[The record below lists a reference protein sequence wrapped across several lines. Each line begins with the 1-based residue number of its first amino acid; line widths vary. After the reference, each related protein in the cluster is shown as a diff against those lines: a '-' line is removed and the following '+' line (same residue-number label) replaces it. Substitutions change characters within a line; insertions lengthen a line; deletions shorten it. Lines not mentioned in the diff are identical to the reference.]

1 MKLTKCCICGKEFT
15 GHGNNPD
22 PVEKFGRCCNDCHFN
37 VVVPRRM
44 LDAKKAAARAAADA
58 IKSTPLQKHESA
70 KLNEFVGQLVR
81 IVFWDDDVDWG
92 TLHKDTLATYLQCPD
107 SENTKI
113 IGYYIDRKPRGEL
126 HFRKSRVK
134 EITRAYVLQIDG
146 LKLPTSTDVEI
157 KGGKADAPIKTVYI
171 PARAEHDGA
180 HGINVKLRWVCPI
193 CGAPRG
199 EISNGRS
206 YDGSRVLFCNT
217 WQNPCGHVDKY
228 DDVRAEAAANGLN
241 GDVFA
246 GGGGTK

>member
-37 VVVPRRM
+37 VVVPRRL

-58 IKSTPLQKHESA
+58 IPSTPLQKHASA
-70 KLNEFVGQLVR
+70 KLDKFVGQRVR
-81 IVFWDDDVDWG
+81 IEFCDGDSDVG
-92 TLHKDTLATYLQCPD
+92 VLHKDTFATYSQCPD
-107 SENTKI
+107 LENTKI
-113 IGYYIDRKPRGEL
+113 IGYYIDRDPRGEL
-126 HFRKSRVK
+126 HFRKSHVVK
-134 EITRAYVLQIDG
+134 IKRENVARLDLVD
-146 LKLPTSTDVEI
+146 KVPDTS
-157 KGGKADAPIKTVYI
+157 IKTVYI
-171 PARAEHDGA
+171 PARAEHDGT

-199 EISNGRS
+199 DVQNGRS

-217 WQNPCGHVDKY
+217 WQNPCGHIDKY

-241 GDVFA
+241 ADIF
-246 GGGGTK
+246 GGGTK